1 MNSVTRQK
9 NNRNPNGKKQTSAVN
24 KYFKYKLEYF
34 ASGQAGYSY
43 FLAFLGRTSF
53 LYFFKFQLLT
63 FPYQNVLGSLTV
75 SLKSLKP
82 ELEDVLDFYQPSSIK
97 LENTGFLINLCVV
110 VSIFLRFKRLFIRT
124 QSLPSPARFAW
135 GTVGLLILD
144 KENCEQS
151 LIFLA
156 F

>member
-24 KYFKYKLEYF
+24 KFFKYKLEYF
-34 ASGQAGYSY
+34 ASGQARYSY

-97 LENTGFLINLCVV
+97 LENTGFLINLCVA
-110 VSIFLRFKRLFIRT
+110 VSIFLRFKRAVHQNSVLAISS
-124 QSLPSPARFAW
+124 QICI
-135 GTVGLLILD
+135 TVDLLILD